1 MLTIEKLKENHLIQ
15 IQVDTFISLFKNCIE
30 EQKVL
35 DFINLC
41 KANQF
46 NHIFIGKKNS
56 PTFNINIKQYQD
68 FVENAKVKILGF
80 LKEHLISSIP
90 KKVEFVLL
98 LKNDNFITSSTYQS
112 NLDKFKLRISNQ
124 NFINQ
129 LHRYLDFQP
138 IIFGN
143 QFEHIL
149 IDVLDNKSSYII
161 TEENFPYMLSKYNQE
176 LISDSYQDMIGL
188 SANNPIIRYFNS
200 YFKSK
205 KDGDCVNLSV
215 QSKTDIYYKNKNGSL
230 NEISIK
236 TKHISNKTKPTKLKI
251 KLSTSGLE
259 LTDWLT
265 MLYDDPIKTI
275 KNIFNRT
282 YCKDPAYKENPRYVP
297 NSPYDS
303 RKNDNVKFLLLYFYN
318 VDNPNLN
325 ISGEIHILNMKR
337 MFNLLLHYMNNNMV
351 TCQQQSKSLTI
362 LVNGEPVFKISDD
375 YHNVGMYAYFDI
387 NNPSSF
393 FTQLIDFKMPLHLDS
408 ECWKELN

>member
-1 MLTIEKLKENHLIQ
+1 MIIVESLKNKHNLIQVTLDEVIGFFKNGNNEKEKFVLDFIEACKQHPIHAIFFGTKKNLDMNLQVPQYVDFVEQLENKINAVVKQNCISILKNSHFALLLDNNPITRYEYEEKLKE
-15 IQVDTFISLFKNCIE
+15 FKKTLPSI
-30 EQKVL
+30 K
-35 DFINLC
+35 FPT
-41 KANQF
+41 
-46 NHIFIGKKNS
+46 NHIFKE
-56 PTFNINIKQYQD
+56 IN
-68 FVENAKVKILGF
+68 
-80 LKEHLISSIP
+80 
-90 KKVEFVLL
+90 
-98 LKNDNFITSSTYQS
+98 
-112 NLDKFKLRISNQ
+112 
-124 NFINQ
+124 
-129 LHRYLDFQP
+129 
-138 IIFGN
+138 FGL
-143 QFEHIL
+143 QFEEIL
-149 IDVLDNKSSYII
+149 IDILDNKSKHII
-161 TEENFPYMLSKYNQE
+161 SEDLFESNLSPVNQSLKNADYHNFHGNP
-176 LISDSYQDMIGL
+176 
-188 SANNPIIRYFNS
+188 ANNPMIRYFNS

-205 KDGDCVNLSV
+205 KDSDCVNLSV

-251 KLSTSGLE
+251 KLSTSGLT

-282 YCKDPAYKENPRYVP
+282 YCKDPTYKENPRYVP

-303 RKNDNVKFLLLYFYN
+303 KKNDNVKFLLLYFYN
-318 VDNPNLN
+318 LDNPNLN
-325 ISGEIHILNMKR
+325 ISGEVHILNMKR

-393 FTQLIDFKMPLHLDS
+393 FGQLIDFKIPLHLDS
-408 ECWKELN
+408 ECWKELD